1 MFWNPKVETLPRTDM
16 VTWQNHKLNKVI
28 ERVYEKSL
36 LYSQRMED
44 RDLQPE
50 KIKGVEDLVK
60 LPFTTRQ
67 DLADN
72 YPYGMLTM
80 PVSGVAYIHS
90 NQSSQAL
97 LTAMS
102 YTNNDLI
109 MWTELMSRLLVA
121 GGVNRTSVFQVA
133 MSGKSYAES
142 FGLYNGARQ
151 LNATIL
157 PIIGKGGIEQGKVI
171 QDFGVTG
178 VFSTPE
184 YMLKLSREMREKG
197 KEPAELPL
205 QTIFCNIQPWGE
217 ISCEKIRKEYQVQVV
232 EIYGMDDV
240 FGMGIGGECHCLNGL
255 HLQEDCFYPEI
266 IEPLS
271 GETLPVGERGELVLT
286 SLTLEAMPII
296 RYRTGIQGCLDD
308 GGCPCGRTLI
318 RFKKG

>member
-1 MFWNPKVETLPRTDM
+1 MFWNQQVETLPRTDM
-16 VTWQNHKLNKVI
+16 ATWQNHKLNKVI

-36 LYSQRMED
+36 LYSRRMED

-90 NQSSQAL
+90 NQSSKTT
-97 LTAMS
+97 LTSMS
-102 YTNNDLI
+102 YTNNDLV

-121 GGVNRTSVFQVA
+121 GGVNQTSVFQVA
-133 MSGKSYAES
+133 MNGRSCPES

-151 LNATIL
+151 LNATVL
-157 PIIGKGGIEQGKVI
+157 PITGEEGIKQAKVL

-178 VFSTPE
+178 VFTTPE
-184 YMLKLSREMREKG
+184 YMLKLSQEMREKG
-197 KEPAELPL
+197 MEPAELPL
-205 QTIFCNIQPWGE
+205 QTIFCNIQPGGE
-217 ISCEKIRKEYQVQVV
+217 MVCEKIQKEYQVQVV
-232 EIYGMDDV
+232 EIYGMDDI
-240 FGMGIGGECHCLNGL
+240 FGMGIGGECHYLDGL

-271 GETLPVGERGELVLT
+271 GEALPVGERGELVLT
-286 SLTLEAMPII
+286 SLTLEAMPLI
-296 RYRTGIQGCLDD
+296 RYRTGIQGYLDD
-308 GGCPCGRTLI
+308 GECPCGRTLI